1 MIRTPVPNT
10 DPTYLSI
17 LQYVDP
23 RLSKYFVIAQG
34 ALSAAKELYGTYPS
48 FRASIQACRRA
59 NASGY
64 FVGLAAC
71 YLQAG
76 SKWFS
81 LATSSG
87 PPH

>member
-10 DPTYLSI
+10 DPTYLSL

-23 RLSKYFVIAQG
+23 RLDKYFVIAQG
-34 ALSAAKELYGTYPS
+34 VLSGAKALWGSYPS
-48 FRASIQACRRA
+48 FRSSVQACRRA
-59 NASGY
+59 NESGS

-71 YLQAG
+71 YLQAAG
-76 SKWFS
+76 KWFS